1 MVFNGSGG
9 LGAAE
14 TPQKT
19 TAKALS
25 QNPKSIRNHYVLNDF
40 ANATLTASLQIKRR
54 TYDRKPFK
62 TLDNI

>member
-1 MVFNGSGG
+1 MICNGLGG

-14 TPQKT
+14 PPQKT

-25 QNPKSIRNHYVLNDF
+25 QNPKSIINHHVLNDF

-54 TYDRKPFK
+54 TYYRKSFK